1 MNKKKNL
8 LIVIIVIS
16 LVFIFL
22 VGFFIFNR
30 HMLKTNFENDILPFA
45 RKNQNTIF
53 KINKITFFSSCDA
66 KNKTASNS
74 NFTIED
80 LYQYTDIALFITST
94 SEEKTLE
101 NTLKKVSI
109 NNIKFTSSPTLGE
122 PKLYYK
128 NINNFAKSEI
138 SEENLINE
146 NLDFNITSEALN
158 LTAKL
163 DIDSHNNNNNGII
176 YNWIELLAYLACK
189 NGGDFKSFKKSDLDT
204 LVNKLSNVETI
215 SDLTNNL
222 KFYDY
227 YYESYSA
234 VLSNFIGNYE
244 IETEN
249 EDGTKS
255 FKSRYGLKAFLP
267 IAKNYSFS
275 HYDDFGNSRSYGFK
289 RTHLGNDL
297 MGSIGIPI
305 IAVESGIVENLG
317 WNQYGGWRIGIR
329 SFDTKRYYYY
339 AHLRKNHPYAEGL
352 EEGKTVNAG
361 DVIGYLG
368 MTGYSTK
375 ENVNNIN
382 VPHLHF
388 GLQLIFDESQV
399 DSPNEIWIDV
409 YQIIEFLKNSRS
421 EVYMN
426 NKETKDY
433 VRKYAFNENTS
444 F

>member
-1 MNKKKNL
+1 ML
-8 LIVIIVIS
+8 LVSSIA
-16 LVFIFL
+16 IFYS
-22 VGFFIFNR
+22 FA
-30 HMLKTNFENDILPFA
+30 ND
-45 RKNQNTIF
+45 
-53 KINKITFFSSCDA
+53 
-66 KNKTASNS
+66 
-74 NFTIED
+74 
-80 LYQYTDIALFITST
+80 T
-94 SEEKTLE
+94 SEDETSKEK
-101 NTLKKVSI
+101 KDF
-109 NNIKFTSSPTLGE
+109 IKWV
-122 PKLYYK
+122 
-128 NINNFAKSEI
+128 
-138 SEENLINE
+138 
-146 NLDFNITSEALN
+146 DFNVSSEALN

-163 DIDSHNNNNNGII
+163 DIDSHNKEGEMV
-176 YNWIELLAYLACK
+176 YNWIELLAYLSCK
-189 NGGDFKSFKKSDLDT
+189 NGGNFKNFSTKDLNL
-204 LVNKLSNVETI
+204 LVEELKNGQTME
-215 SDLTNNL
+215 DLTQNM

-234 VLSNFIGNYE
+234 ILGGFIGNYS
-244 IETEN
+244 IETTK

-255 FKSRYGLKAFLP
+255 YQEKYGLKAFLP

-297 MGSIGIPI
+297 MGSIGTPI
-305 IAVESGIVENLG
+305 IAVESGVIENIG

-352 EEGKTVNAG
+352 EEGSTVKAG

-388 GLQLIFDESQV
+388 GMQLIFDESQV

-409 YQIIEFLKNSRS
+409 YQIIEFLKKNRS
-421 EVYMN
+421 EVYMAN
-426 NKETKDY
+426 QETKDY
-433 VRKYAFNENTS
+433 ERKFDLMEASLME
-444 F
+444 

>member
-1 MNKKKNL
+1 MSFLLIKSFKLNKKILIIFIIFIILIASIL
-8 LIVIIVIS
+8 LFYS
-16 LVFIFL
+16 FGSDDSDSSTKDDFIKW
-22 VGFFIFNR
+22 V
-30 HMLKTNFENDILPFA
+30 
-45 RKNQNTIF
+45 
-53 KINKITFFSSCDA
+53 
-66 KNKTASNS
+66 
-74 NFTIED
+74 
-80 LYQYTDIALFITST
+80 
-94 SEEKTLE
+94 
-101 NTLKKVSI
+101 
-109 NNIKFTSSPTLGE
+109 
-122 PKLYYK
+122 
-128 NINNFAKSEI
+128 
-138 SEENLINE
+138 
-146 NLDFNITSEALN
+146 DFNVTSEALN

-163 DIDSHNNNNNGII
+163 DINSHNNDERIK

-189 NGGDFKSFKKSDLDT
+189 NGGNFKNFKESDLNN
-204 LVNKLSNVETI
+204 LVDKIKNGESITDLSK
-215 SDLTNNL
+215 DL

-234 VLSNFIGNYE
+234 VLGNFIGNYQ
-244 IETEN
+244 IETSN
-249 EDGTKS
+249 EDGSKS
-255 FKSRYGLKAFLP
+255 LKEKYGLKAFLP

-297 MGSIGIPI
+297 MGSIGTPI

-339 AHLRKNHPYAEGL
+339 AHLRKNHPYAEGM
-352 EEGKTVNAG
+352 EEGKIVKAG

-388 GLQLIFDESQV
+388 GMQLIFDESQV

-409 YQIIEFLKNSRS
+409 YQIIEFLKKNRS

-433 VRKYAFNENTS
+433 VRKYDFYEDAIFE
-444 F
+444 

>member
-1 MNKKKNL
+1 MSFLLIKSFKLNKKILIIFIIFIILIASIL
-8 LIVIIVIS
+8 LFYS
-16 LVFIFL
+16 FGSDDSDSSTKDDFIKW
-22 VGFFIFNR
+22 V
-30 HMLKTNFENDILPFA
+30 
-45 RKNQNTIF
+45 
-53 KINKITFFSSCDA
+53 
-66 KNKTASNS
+66 
-74 NFTIED
+74 
-80 LYQYTDIALFITST
+80 
-94 SEEKTLE
+94 
-101 NTLKKVSI
+101 
-109 NNIKFTSSPTLGE
+109 
-122 PKLYYK
+122 
-128 NINNFAKSEI
+128 
-138 SEENLINE
+138 
-146 NLDFNITSEALN
+146 DFNVTSEALN

-163 DIDSHNNNNNGII
+163 DINSHNNDERIK

-189 NGGDFKSFKKSDLDT
+189 NGGDFKNFKESDLNN
-204 LVNKLSNVETI
+204 LVDKIKNGESITDLSK
-215 SDLTNNL
+215 DL

-234 VLSNFIGNYE
+234 VLGNFIGNYQ
-244 IETEN
+244 IETSN
-249 EDGTKS
+249 EDGSKS
-255 FKSRYGLKAFLP
+255 LKEKYGLKAFLP

-297 MGSIGIPI
+297 MGSIGTPI
-305 IAVESGIVENLG
+305 VAVESGVVENLG

-339 AHLRKNHPYAEGL
+339 AHLRKNHPYAEGM
-352 EEGKTVNAG
+352 EEGKIVKAG

-388 GLQLIFDESQV
+388 GMQLIFDESQV

-409 YQIIEFLKNSRS
+409 YQIVEFLKKNRS

-433 VRKYAFNENTS
+433 VRKYDFYEDAIFE
-444 F
+444 